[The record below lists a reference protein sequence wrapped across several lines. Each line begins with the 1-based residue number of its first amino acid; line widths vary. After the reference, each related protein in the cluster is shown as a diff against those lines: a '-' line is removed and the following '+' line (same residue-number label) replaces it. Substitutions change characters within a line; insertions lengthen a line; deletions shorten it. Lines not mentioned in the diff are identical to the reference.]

1 MTSLELTYH
10 KALLWLQLALG
21 FKEAAL
27 EHLNQWIGHQPD
39 HAHAL
44 SSRAFLLCQLDRTEE
59 AMQDYQRLTQLGLAR
74 AGDWF
79 NLGFLHQTAQR
90 HEQARHCFHQCL
102 ELDPSIDRAWYG
114 LGLALMALSQYE
126 QARQAFERNTQLQP
140 MSPHGWC
147 QLARVH
153 MERQEPEEVAKIIR
167 HLQGFEPKVAAEL
180 ARETGVRAA

>member
-1 MTSLELTYH
+1 MNSIELTCH

-21 FKEAAL
+21 LKDAAL
-27 EHLNQWIGHQPD
+27 KHLNRWIELQPD

-44 SSRAFLLCQLDRTEE
+44 SSRAFLWCQLDRTED
-59 AMQDYQRLTQLGLAR
+59 ALLDYQRLTQLGLAR

-79 NLGFLHQTAQR
+79 NLGFLHQSAQR
-90 HEQARHCFHQCL
+90 HAQAQHCFQQCL
-102 ELDPSIDRAWYG
+102 ALDESIDRAWYG
-114 LGLALMALSQYE
+114 LGLSLMAQARYE
-126 QARQAFERNTQLQP
+126 QALQAFQRNTQLQP

-167 HLQGFEPKVAAEL
+167 HLQGFEPKIAAEL
-180 ARETGVRAA
+180 ARETGVRPA